1 MDGGTGFALWF
12 GPLDHLRIAA
22 PEADFWITVPG
33 EVRKANTDRPCSPD
47 PVCPLSSSS
56 CDDKM
61 SPPDCSDHD
70 VALRFTII
78 AQALQAVH
86 LGQVVDEPA
95 VVSVHGREE
104 VALLAILSLYR
115 GKRG

>member
-1 MDGGTGFALWF
+1 
-12 GPLDHLRIAA
+12 
-22 PEADFWITVPG
+22 
-33 EVRKANTDRPCSPD
+33 
-47 PVCPLSSSS
+47 
-56 CDDKM
+56 M

-70 VALRFTII
+70 VALRFTVI

-115 GKRG
+115 GKRGWLVKMTLNTEYAYKGLLPPQDTLANTEVAEF